1 VFSPPTFLY
10 GPHGDGGLWWS
21 QSRVHDA
28 LLMCVCVASRLR
40 IYGRTVSYVQ
50 HVKARWYRNLILC
63 TLLYTVAPNMQSLS
77 HCHWQLDKSV
87 ALYVVGAT

>member
-1 VFSPPTFLY
+1 M
-10 GPHGDGGLWWS
+10 DE
-21 QSRVHDA
+21 
-28 LLMCVCVASRLR
+28 
-40 IYGRTVSYVQ
+40 RTVSYVQ

>member
-1 VFSPPTFLY
+1 MMHY
-10 GPHGDGGLWWS
+10 W
-21 QSRVHDA
+21 
-28 LLMCVCVASRLR
+28 CVCVLHLAWG
-40 IYGRTVSYVQ
+40 YMDERTVSYVQ